1 MLREARTGTVD
12 VATAETERIVGW
24 LRFPAIGLLAV
35 GQGISHPAP
44 TRVDS
49 DFFIALGVFAAWSA
63 VAFFLAQ
70 RQLIGPRFPLVAT
83 GIDIAMITA
92 LALLSGGA
100 FSSARLAYFL
110 VPVAVAFRFR
120 PRLTALA
127 TATTT
132 AAYVLQAVAHPARK
146 APDAFLFVVTQAGYL
161 AWVGAACVL
170 LSALLASRT
179 AGVSRLAAQRTQL
192 LADALTAEQRE
203 RKALAEGLHDDAIQ
217 NLLSA
222 RQDIG
227 EAAAGPGRAV
237 LLERA
242 GSLVSETIRDLRE
255 AIFDLHPYV
264 LDATGLTAA
273 LRDVA
278 EHAAERGGFALELEL
293 QEPSSSADNQL
304 LYSAAREF
312 LANVVRH
319 ARAKHVSVCLG
330 VDAGDVLLRVSDDG
344 CGFDPSA
351 LAERLEQGHIGVAS
365 QRVRIEAA
373 GGTLSIVAQPLA
385 GTVAEVRLPAER
397 RVDVGLGHPIERP
410 DPA

>member
-1 MLREARTGTVD
+1 MVRAPRTGTVD

-35 GQGISHPAP
+35 GQGISHPDP
-44 TRVDS
+44 TRADS
-49 DFFIALGVFAAWSA
+49 DFFIALGVFAAWSV
-63 VAFFLAQ
+63 VAFVLAE
-70 RQLIGPRFPLVAT
+70 RRLIGPRFPLVAT

-120 PRLTALA
+120 PGLTALA
-127 TATTT
+127 ATTT
-132 AAYVLQAVAHPARK
+132 IAAYVLQAVVHPARK

-179 AGVSRLAAQRTQL
+179 GGVARLAAERTQL

-222 RQDIG
+222 RQDID
-227 EAAAGPGRAV
+227 EATGGARNP

-242 GSLVSETIRDLRE
+242 GSLVSETIGDLRE
-255 AIFDLHPYV
+255 AVFDLHPYV

-273 LRDVA
+273 LKVA
-278 EHAAERGGFALELEL
+278 AERAAERGGFALELDL
-293 QEPSSSADNQL
+293 QEPGSAANDQL

-312 LANVVRH
+312 LANAVRH
-319 ARAKHVSVCLG
+319 AQATNVSVYLG
-330 VDAGDVLLRVSDDG
+330 ADRDDLVLRVADDG
-344 CGFDPSA
+344 RGFDPSA
-351 LAERLEQGHIGVAS
+351 LAGRLEQGHIGVAS

-373 GGTLSIVAQPLA
+373 GGSLKIVARPLA
-385 GTVAEVRLPAER
+385 GTVAEVRLPADR
-397 RVDVGLGHPIERP
+397 REDVGLGHPIERS